1 MPSLCPSAAPPGWLV
16 RCNALTPLQRACIG
30 LIYVA
35 GAMNTSFLNILL
47 IGAVVWLIG
56 LTVAV
61 VIGGF
66 AFARGYLRVF
76 RRAAQLELELVHVKE
91 MAKAEL
97 DSYKAQNDLSMSAL
111 RREVLNTRDRW
122 TVDAYRLMDAELY
135 IQTLETTCHSNNIAL
150 PPKPRRAGLD
160 RPITS
165 PRSDDQHNGLDPID
179 ELLSSAVGSYS

>member
-1 MPSLCPSAAPPGWLV
+1 M
-16 RCNALTPLQRACIG
+16 
-30 LIYVA
+30 A

-61 VIGGF
+61 VIG
-66 AFARGYLRVF
+66 AWMFARGYLSVVRENVS
-76 RRAAQLELELVHVKE
+76 L
-91 MAKAEL
+91 KAEL
-97 DSYKAQNDLSMSAL
+97 HAVRDAAKRELAALSAQFDLAMSAL
-111 RREVLNTRDRW
+111 RREVINARDRW

-160 RPITS
+160 RPITT
-165 PRSDDQHNGLDPID
+165 PRSDDQHSGLDPID
-179 ELLSSAVGSYS
+179 EILSPAGSYS